1 MGRAR
6 GDGELVRDLPRE
18 WRDASGLGGSAM
30 RVSAEEMRQIHD
42 QIWPILGCYRE
53 RVGDPVPQSP
63 DVRAARVFFFFAG
76 VSPGR

>member
-1 MGRAR
+1 
-6 GDGELVRDLPRE
+6 
-18 WRDASGLGGSAM
+18 M